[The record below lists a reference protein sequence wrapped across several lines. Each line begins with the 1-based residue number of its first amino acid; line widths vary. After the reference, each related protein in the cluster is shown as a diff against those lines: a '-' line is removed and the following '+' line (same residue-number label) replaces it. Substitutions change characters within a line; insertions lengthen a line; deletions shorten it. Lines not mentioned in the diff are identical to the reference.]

1 MLLRPDATY
10 LNHANRHL
18 PIFPPGTDWLHFESK
33 LPGKE
38 VFADSILDPAV
49 GLSGELGLRTFAS
62 ADWKNWI
69 STSQISLFE
78 IGTRIGVP
86 AIQGAPLGRTVAQ
99 VYSSVGSVIDIFQHV
114 DDGTE
119 LVTELL
125 KNAGM
130 QALQQIAGQTNMI
143 GQTVAQV
150 IAAAV
155 WAADVV
161 AAHRAS
167 ELAKDVALP
176 PLQSEEPA
184 TDTWQVNRVMEVIR
198 QRGHGGVVFPDGKVE
213 AASNADYTSLYLP
226 AYEPRVAWKF
236 QHRAN
241 GIAAQQG
248 DPGRAR
254 GPRGETQYRF
264 DVGDGANFGFMPG
277 TRTMLRVLQASYRF
291 YQTPRGTPVDRYSLR
306 CKGVDKPCYMRAQS
320 FDGRRDC
327 RMCVKA
333 ESVWPTQGLGWAY
346 AGAPLNVT
354 TPGEN
359 VGAFY
364 PSTNKLL
371 AGLLESIAQ
380 PGPLLY
386 TIDVEAIDF
395 AWQRCFERFW
405 EFVQSEWTRVRA
417 PGWRGLLS
425 RLATLMTAFED
436 GGELRVGGRDP
447 RMPTALIA
455 NPREGRFSVPF
466 SESIYARLIKPFCKT
481 VAAMQLRGLDTLDV
495 AYIPPGAGALYR
507 EGGQVRRNRLGD
519 AFTQAR
525 SALLQSNKRMLVDL
539 REVADPELRKELEA
553 SGVKVSTVNPLL
565 QGSPGLGHEILR
577 PSIKPPR
584 AIKPPRIASG
594 APLDAAVSL
603 GRLKPP
609 QQHAGT
615 VANTS
620 SEAQSSQLAAGLT
633 AGGALTLT
641 VAGLWGLHRLEGKR
655 RDS

>member
-86 AIQGAPLGRTVAQ
+86 SIKGAPLGRTVAQ

-119 LVTELL
+119 IVTELL

-306 CKGVDKPCYMRAQS
+306 CKGVDKPCYMRAEA

-386 TIDVEAIDF
+386 TIDVEAIDV

-405 EFVQSEWTRVRA
+405 EFVRREWTRVRA

-425 RLATLMTAFED
+425 RLATLMTAYESD
-436 GGELRVGGRDP
+436 GELHVGGRVP
-447 RMPTALIA
+447 TMPTGLIA
-455 NPREGRFSVPF
+455 NPREGQFQVPF
-466 SESIYARLIKPFCKT
+466 SESIYARLIRPFCKT
-481 VAAMQLRGLDTLDV
+481 VAAMQLRQLEALDV
-495 AYIPPGAGALYR
+495 AYVPPGAGALYHTDGR
-507 EGGQVRRNRLGD
+507 LRRNRLAD
-519 AFTQAR
+519 AFTESR
-525 SALLQSNKRMLVDL
+525 GALLHSTKRMLVDL
-539 REVADPELRKELEA
+539 RQVADPEFRASLEKA
-553 SGVKVSTVNPLL
+553 GVKVSTVNPLL
-565 QGSPGLGHEILR
+565 QGSPGLGHELLR
-577 PSIKPPR
+577 PKLKPPR
-584 AIKPPRIASG
+584 AVKPPRIAAG

-603 GRLKPP
+603 GRHKLPNMVMPAPKPP
-609 QQHAGT
+609 TGET
-615 VANTS
+615 PGLRIG
-620 SEAQSSQLAAGLT
+620 LA
-633 AGGALTLT
+633 AGGALALT
-641 VAGLWGLHRLEGKR
+641 AAGIMGLHRLESEKR
-655 RDS
+655 EP